1 MKKNNKNKKGFSFIE
16 LMITIAI
23 MAIMSTIT
31 LVSMNKGRELWAV
44 KTAAREVAATV
55 RETQNY
61 ALTGKGLTAS
71 SVSCSY
77 IFFWTTNSG
86 NYGLKPPPAGCKVAS
101 YTLKNGVKFPGS
113 GSTNSISFSVPFSLS
128 SSADILLNKGTSNYH
143 VCVYNSGIVKED
155 PVGC

>member
-1 MKKNNKNKKGFSFIE
+1 MKKNSKNKKGFSFIE

-23 MAIMSTIT
+23 MAIMTTVT

-55 RETQNY
+55 REVQNN

-71 SVSCSY
+71 SASCNYTFS
-77 IFFWTTNSG
+77 WTTAAT
-86 NYGLKPPPAGCKVAS
+86 PPANVYNITGCRTQS
-101 YTLKNGVKFPGS
+101 YTLKNGVSFSGS
-113 GSTNSISFSVPFSLS
+113 GGSLSFSVPFSITS
-128 SSADILLNKGTSNYH
+128 EANIKLNKGSSDYY
-143 VCVYNSGIVKED
+143 VCVYASGIVKED